1 MLWRAR
7 VDAPGPTVRVTPPSD
22 VTVARISPLRL
33 QEFEIP
39 SAIPKESSP
48 SRTALDST
56 YTNVTLP
63 ADLTASSSIYEF
75 FSRAFA
81 FILGAAVGSFLNVCI
96 YRLPV
101 DLSIN
106 KPRRSF
112 CPVCKA
118 PIPWHQN
125 VPLISWLL
133 LRGRCAN
140 CRSRIAFRY
149 FAVELLTALLFLA
162 IWQSFPWQIAI
173 AYCIFI
179 SFLIIGTF
187 IDFEHFIIPDGVTIG
202 GTIAGVLASVTVPV
216 LMDTNSHLAAG
227 VRSIL
232 AAALGYVILLIV
244 LEAGKIAFGRKR
256 IRFDAPTPFTWTK
269 REDDADLVVGSEK
282 SLWSDHFA
290 REKDRLLLDCD
301 AVKIDNHS
309 YAGVTLEF
317 HYDRVTVQGNM
328 LELDHVTQISG
339 VARGLLIPREAMGR
353 GDLKFLAAIGAFL
366 GWRAVL
372 FSLFAGSLLGS
383 IIGLITLIMGKR
395 VWSAKLPF
403 GPYLAFGAV
412 SWMFFGDLFLRW
424 YGTLLS
430 P

>member
-1 MLWRAR
+1 MDHS
-7 VDAPGPTVRVTPPSD
+7 V
-22 VTVARISPLRL
+22 
-33 QEFEIP
+33 
-39 SAIPKESSP
+39 
-48 SRTALDST
+48 
-56 YTNVTLP
+56 
-63 ADLTASSSIYEF
+63 YELIF
-75 FSRAFA
+75 WAFA

-101 DLSIN
+101 DLSVN

-112 CPVCKA
+112 CPSCKR

-125 VPLISWLL
+125 LPLISWVM

-140 CRSRIAFRY
+140 CGSKIAFRY

-162 IWQSFPWQIAI
+162 IWQTFSWHVAV
-173 AYCIFI
+173 AYWIFV
-179 SFLIIGTF
+179 SFLIVGTF
-187 IDFEHFIIPDGVTIG
+187 IDFEHFIIPDRVTIG
-202 GTIAGVLASVTVPV
+202 GIIAGILASVTVPT
-216 LMDTNSHLAAG
+216 LMDTDSRLAAG
-227 VRSIL
+227 VRSML
-232 AAALGYVILLIV
+232 AAALGYAILLIV

-256 IRFDAPTPFTWTK
+256 IRFDTPTPFTWTK
-269 REDDADLVVGSEK
+269 REDDADFVIGSEK

-290 REKDRLLLDCD
+290 REKDRLLLQCD
-301 AVKIDNHS
+301 QAKIDNHS
-309 YAGVTLEF
+309 YGTVALNF
-317 HYDRVTVQGNM
+317 HYDRVGVEGQV
-328 LELDHVTQISG
+328 LPLDHITQITG
-339 VARGLLIPREAMGR
+339 VARKLTIPREAMGR

-383 IIGLITLIMGKR
+383 IIGLITLIVGKR

-412 SWMFFGDLFLRW
+412 SWIFFGDTFLHW
-424 YGTLLS
+424 YAGLLS